1 MKKIMFSVFS
11 VLVFAIASNAQT
23 VHLGVKG
30 GLNMDKIDGQS
41 FKDGYN
47 AGFQLG
53 GFVDIGLSK
62 TLGIQ
67 PEVLFNQSNTK
78 YHQGGDPAWQ
88 NIQEGDNIHLN
99 YLSIPVLL
107 NINAAK
113 ILTVQVGPQYSI
125 LMNKHE
131 TVWQNSQDAFKSGDF
146 AMAAG
151 VRLNLGSLQ
160 VYGRYNIGL
169 SNVSDVSNSSSW
181 KSQQLQLGIGL
192 KLL

>member
-1 MKKIMFSVFS
+1 MKKFLLSAFTL
-11 VLVFAIASNAQT
+11 LVMAIAANAQT
-23 VHLGVKG
+23 VHLGIKG
-30 GLNMDKIDGQS
+30 GVNLNKIDGQS

-47 AGFQLG
+47 AGYSLG
-53 GFVDIGLSK
+53 GFLDIGLSK
-62 TLGIQ
+62 SIGIE

-78 YHQGGDPAWQ
+78 YKSGSSPIIGLND
-88 NIQEGDNIHLN
+88 GDNIHLN

-113 ILTVQVGPQYSI
+113 ILTIQAGPQYSI

-131 TVWQNSQDAFKSGDF
+131 TVLQNSQDAFNNGDF
-146 AMAAG
+146 ALAVGA
-151 VRLNLGSLQ
+151 RINLGGLQ
-160 VYGRYNIGL
+160 IYGRYNIGL
-169 SNVSDVSNSSSW
+169 SNISDAPNSGNW

>member
-1 MKKIMFSVFS
+1 MIFSVCS
-11 VLVFAIASNAQT
+11 VLLFAIASNAQT
-23 VHLGVKG
+23 VHVGAKV

-78 YHQGGDPAWQ
+78 YHSGSSTVLNLHD
-88 NIQEGDNIHLN
+88 GDNIHLN

-113 ILTVQVGPQYSI
+113 ILTIQVGPQYSI

-131 TVWQNSQDAFKSGDF
+131 TVLENGQDAFKNGDF
-146 AMAAG
+146 ALAAG

-160 VYGRYNIGL
+160 IYGRYNIGL
-169 SNVSDVSNSSSW
+169 ANISDVSNSDNW

-192 KLL
+192 RLL

>member
-1 MKKIMFSVFS
+1 MKKFLLSAFT
-11 VLVFAIASNAQT
+11 VLAIAAAANAQT
-23 VHLGVKG
+23 VNLGVKA
-30 GLNMDKIDGQS
+30 GLNFDKIDGQS

-47 AGFQLG
+47 GGFQLG

-62 TLGIQ
+62 SIGIQ

-78 YHQGGDPAWQ
+78 YHSGSSTVINLQDGDK
-88 NIQEGDNIHLN
+88 IHLN

-107 NINAAK
+107 NIHAAK
-113 ILTVQVGPQYSI
+113 LLTIQAGPQYSI

-131 TVWQNSQDAFKSGDF
+131 TVLENGKDAFKDGDF
-146 AMAAG
+146 ALALG

-169 SNVSDVSNSSSW
+169 SNINDATNSDNW
-181 KSQQLQLGIGL
+181 KSQQLNLGIGL